1 MACSATTSSSTSGD
15 TENPTSCWD
24 WKKALSAEMKLF
36 RGLAFAFTL
45 AFTLLLFLSFY
56 LFYLRLR
63 HRRASQWS
71 EPEQE
76 PSSASNA
83 VSTVELGVKKEL
95 RELLPVIVFKESFS
109 VTDTMSLLKQNLYP
123 FWVEVRF
130 VFISPPD
137 PTLKRDFIGCSVCL
151 GDYQAEDRLQ
161 RLPACKHAFHVECI
175 DNWLSTHTTCPLCR
189 TSLLVCS
196 PTEPQPTNDTT
207 TTNEENS
214 TGAPLQIENC
224 GQSSVDPVR
233 SPNNR
238 LTSENS

>member
-56 LFYLRLR
+56 LFYLR

-71 EPEQE
+71 EPEPE

-109 VTDTMSLLKQNLYP
+109 VTDT
-123 FWVEVRF
+123 
-130 VFISPPD
+130 I
-137 PTLKRDFIGCSVCL
+137 CSVCL

-161 RLPACKHAFHVECI
+161 CIPACKHAFHVECI
-175 DNWLSTHTTCPLCR
+175 DSWLSTHTTCPLCR

-207 TTNEENS
+207 TTNEENN

-224 GQSSVDPVR
+224 GQSSIDPVR

-238 LTSENS
+238 LTGENS